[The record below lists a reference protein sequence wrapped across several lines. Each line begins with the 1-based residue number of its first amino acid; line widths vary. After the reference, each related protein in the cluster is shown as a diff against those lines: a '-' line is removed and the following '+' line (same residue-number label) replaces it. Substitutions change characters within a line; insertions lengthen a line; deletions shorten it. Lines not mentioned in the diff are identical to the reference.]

1 MIKMPSSFTIIFSLI
16 VFVTILTYVIP
27 AGKFDKEF
35 KQMGDG
41 SKREIIVAGTYQFVD
56 RGPRGFLHPIMTIL
70 TAMSKG
76 MEHAAEVIVFVL
88 IVGGAYGIIMKTGA
102 IDAGIYRLIKKL
114 GHKDKL
120 LIPLL
125 MFIFSVGGTV
135 TGMSE
140 ETLPFY
146 FVMIPLI
153 VALGYDSLVGAAIIA
168 LGAGVG
174 TMASTVNPFAT
185 GIASAIASISLQDGF
200 YFRIVLYF
208 VSVLVAIIYVCVY
221 ASRIKKDPSKSLV
234 YSQKD
239 EHYQYFVKKNELSTK
254 DNAQNDNAQ
263 NALEFTF
270 AHKLVLLLFG
280 SMILFLI
287 FSIVKLGWWM
297 QEMTMLYLGVAI
309 IAAFICKLGESEM
322 WDAFVKGSESLIT
335 AALVIGLA
343 RGVMIVCDDG
353 LITATILNAA
363 TNFLYNLPRPFFII
377 LNEIIQIFIGFV
389 VPSSSGHASLTMP
402 IMAPLADFLSMPRSS
417 VVIAMQT
424 ASGLINLITPTSG
437 VIMAALGIS
446 KLSYGTW
453 FKFVLPLFII
463 EFFISILVI
472 IANIYLSVY

>member
-1 MIKMPSSFTIIFSLI
+1 MSKMPSSFTIIFSLI

-35 KQMGDG
+35 RQIGDG
-41 SKREIIVAGTYQFVD
+41 PKREIIVAGTYQTID

-76 MEHAAEVIVFVL
+76 MEHAAEVIIFVL

-102 IDAGIYRLIKKL
+102 IDAGIYSLIKKL

-125 MFIFSVGGTV
+125 MFIFSIGGTV

-153 VALGYDSLVGAAIIA
+153 VALGYDNVVGVAIIA

-200 YFRIVLYF
+200 SFRIVLYF
-208 VSVLVAIIYVCVY
+208 ISILVAIIYVCVY

-234 YSQKD
+234 YSKKN
-239 EHYQYFVKKNELSTK
+239 EHYQYFVKNEISK
-254 DNAQNDNAQ
+254 EDNVQNT
-263 NALEFTF
+263 LEFTF
-270 AHKLVLLLFG
+270 ARKLVLLLFG
-280 SMILFLI
+280 FMILFLV
-287 FSIVKLGWWM
+287 FSIVQLGWWM

-309 IAAFICKLGESEM
+309 ISAFICRLGESEM

-335 AALVIGLA
+335 AALIIGLA

-353 LITATILNAA
+353 LITATMLNAA

-377 LNEIIQIFIGFV
+377 LNEIIQIFIGFI

-424 ASGLINLITPTSG
+424 SSGLINLITPTSG
-437 VIMAALGIS
+437 VIMAVLGIS
-446 KLSYGTW
+446 KLSYSTW

-472 IANIYLSVY
+472 IANVYLNF

>member
-1 MIKMPSSFTIIFSLI
+1 MSKMPSSFTIIFSLI

-35 KQMGDG
+35 RQIGDG
-41 SKREIIVAGTYQFVD
+41 PKREIIVAGTYQTID
-56 RGPRGFLHPIMTIL
+56 RGPRGFLHPIITIL

-76 MEHAAEVIVFVL
+76 MEHAAEVIIFVL

-102 IDAGIYRLIKKL
+102 IDAGIYSLIKKL

-125 MFIFSVGGTV
+125 MFIFSIGGTV

-153 VALGYDSLVGAAIIA
+153 VALGYDNVVGVAIIA

-200 YFRIVLYF
+200 SFRIVLYF
-208 VSVLVAIIYVCVY
+208 ISILVAIIYVCVY

-234 YSQKD
+234 YSKKN
-239 EHYQYFVKKNELSTK
+239 EHYQYFVKNEISK
-254 DNAQNDNAQ
+254 EDNVQNT
-263 NALEFTF
+263 LEFTF
-270 AHKLVLLLFG
+270 ARKLVLLLFG
-280 SMILFLI
+280 FMILFLV
-287 FSIVKLGWWM
+287 FSIVQLGWWM

-309 IAAFICKLGESEM
+309 ISAFICRLGESEM

-335 AALVIGLA
+335 AALIIGLA

-353 LITATILNAA
+353 LITATMLNAA

-377 LNEIIQIFIGFV
+377 LNEIIQIFIGFI

-424 ASGLINLITPTSG
+424 SSGLINLITPTSG
-437 VIMAALGIS
+437 VIMAVLGIS
-446 KLSYGTW
+446 KLSYSTW

-472 IANIYLSVY
+472 IANVYLNF

>member
-16 VFVTILTYVIP
+16 VFVTTLTYVIP

-56 RGPRGFLHPIMTIL
+56 RESRGFLHPIMTIL

-174 TMASTVNPFAT
+174 TLASTVNPFAT

-208 VSVLVAIIYVCVY
+208 VSVIVAVIYVCVY

-234 YSQKD
+234 YSQRN
-239 EHYQYFVKKNELSTK
+239 EHYQYFVKKSELSTK
-254 DNAQNDNAQ
+254 DNAQDV
-263 NALEFTF
+263 LEFTF

-309 IAAFICKLGESEM
+309 ISAFICRLGESEM

-353 LITATILNAA
+353 LITSTILNAA

-472 IANIYLSVY
+472 IANVYLIV

>member
-1 MIKMPSSFTIIFSLI
+1 MSKMPSSFTIIFSLI

-35 KQMGDG
+35 RQIGDG
-41 SKREIIVAGTYQFVD
+41 PKREIIVAGTYQTID

-76 MEHAAEVIVFVL
+76 MEHAAEVIIFVL

-102 IDAGIYRLIKKL
+102 IDAGIYSLIKKL

-125 MFIFSVGGTV
+125 MFIFSIGGTV

-153 VALGYDSLVGAAIIA
+153 VALGYDNVVGVAIIA

-200 YFRIVLYF
+200 SFRIVLYF
-208 VSVLVAIIYVCVY
+208 ISILVAIIYVCVY

-234 YSQKD
+234 YSKKN
-239 EHYQYFVKKNELSTK
+239 EHYQYFVKNEISK
-254 DNAQNDNAQ
+254 EDNVQNT
-263 NALEFTF
+263 LEFTF
-270 AHKLVLLLFG
+270 ARKLVLLLFG
-280 SMILFLI
+280 FMILFLV
-287 FSIVKLGWWM
+287 FSIVQLGWWM

-309 IAAFICKLGESEM
+309 ISAFICRLGESEM

-335 AALVIGLA
+335 AALIIGLA

-353 LITATILNAA
+353 LITATMLNAA

-377 LNEIIQIFIGFV
+377 LNEIIQIFIGFI

-424 ASGLINLITPTSG
+424 SSGLINLITPTSG
-437 VIMAALGIS
+437 VIMAVLGIS

-472 IANIYLSVY
+472 IANVYLNF

>member
-1 MIKMPSSFTIIFSLI
+1 MIKMPSSFTMIFSLI
-16 VFVTILTYVIP
+16 VFVTILTYIIP

-35 KQMGDG
+35 RQISGG
-41 SKREIIVAGTYQFVD
+41 SKREIIVAGTYQSID

-76 MEHAAEVIVFVL
+76 MEHAAEVVIFVL
-88 IVGGAYGIIMKTGA
+88 IVGGAYGVIMKTGA
-102 IDAGIYRLIKKL
+102 INAGIYCLIKKL

-125 MFIFSVGGTV
+125 MFIFSIGGTV

-140 ETLPFY
+140 EALPFY
-146 FVMIPLI
+146 FVIIPLI
-153 VALGYDSLVGAAIIA
+153 VALGYDSLVGASIIA

-185 GIASAIASISLQDGF
+185 GIASEIASISLQDGF

-208 VSVLVAIIYVCVY
+208 VSVLIAIIYVSVY
-221 ASRIKKDPSKSLV
+221 ASKIKKDPSKSLV
-234 YSQKD
+234 YSQKN
-239 EHYQYFVKKNELSTK
+239 EHYQHFVEKNELSVRNNT
-254 DNAQNDNAQ
+254 QNVIN
-263 NALEFTF
+263 FTF

-280 SMILFLI
+280 LMILILV

-309 IAAFICKLGESEM
+309 IAAFICRLDESEM
-322 WDAFVKGSESLIT
+322 WDAFVKGSESVIT
-335 AALVIGLA
+335 AALIIGLA

-402 IMAPLADFLSMPRSS
+402 IMAPLVDFLSMPRSS

-424 ASGLINLITPTSG
+424 SSGLINLITPTSG
-437 VIMAALGIS
+437 VIMAVLGIS
-446 KLSYGTW
+446 KLSYATW
-453 FKFVLPLFII
+453 FKFVLPLFVI

-472 IANIYLSVY
+472 IANVYLSS

>member
-1 MIKMPSSFTIIFSLI
+1 MSKMPSSFTIIFSLI

-35 KQMGDG
+35 RQIGDG
-41 SKREIIVAGTYQFVD
+41 PKREIIVAGTYQTID
-56 RGPRGFLHPIMTIL
+56 RGPRGFLHPIITIL

-76 MEHAAEVIVFVL
+76 MEHAAEVIIFVL

-102 IDAGIYRLIKKL
+102 IDAGIYSLIKKL

-125 MFIFSVGGTV
+125 MFIFSIGGTV

-153 VALGYDSLVGAAIIA
+153 VALGYDNVVGVAIIA

-200 YFRIVLYF
+200 SFRIVLYF
-208 VSVLVAIIYVCVY
+208 ISILVAIIYVCVY

-234 YSQKD
+234 YSKKN
-239 EHYQYFVKKNELSTK
+239 EHYQYFVKNEISK
-254 DNAQNDNAQ
+254 EDNVQNT
-263 NALEFTF
+263 LEFTF
-270 AHKLVLLLFG
+270 ARKLVLLLFG
-280 SMILFLI
+280 FMILFLV
-287 FSIVKLGWWM
+287 FSIVQLGWWM

-309 IAAFICKLGESEM
+309 ISAFICRLGESEM

-335 AALVIGLA
+335 AALIIGLA

-353 LITATILNAA
+353 LITATMLNAA

-377 LNEIIQIFIGFV
+377 LNEIIQIFIGFI

-402 IMAPLADFLSMPRSS
+402 IMAPLADFLSIPRSS

-424 ASGLINLITPTSG
+424 SSGLINLITPTSG
-437 VIMAALGIS
+437 VIMAVLGIS
-446 KLSYGTW
+446 KLSYSTW

-472 IANIYLSVY
+472 IANVYLNF

>member
-1 MIKMPSSFTIIFSLI
+1 MSKMPSSFTIIFSLI

-35 KQMGDG
+35 RQIGDG
-41 SKREIIVAGTYQFVD
+41 PKREIIVAGTYQTID

-76 MEHAAEVIVFVL
+76 MEHAAEVIIFVL

-102 IDAGIYRLIKKL
+102 IDAGIYSLIKKL

-125 MFIFSVGGTV
+125 MFIFSIGGTV

-153 VALGYDSLVGAAIIA
+153 VALGYDNVVGVAIIA

-200 YFRIVLYF
+200 SFRIVLYF
-208 VSVLVAIIYVCVY
+208 ISILVAIIYVCVY

-234 YSQKD
+234 YSKKN
-239 EHYQYFVKKNELSTK
+239 EHYQYFVKNEISK
-254 DNAQNDNAQ
+254 EDNVQNT
-263 NALEFTF
+263 LEFTF
-270 AHKLVLLLFG
+270 ARKLVLLLFG
-280 SMILFLI
+280 FMILFLV
-287 FSIVKLGWWM
+287 FSIVQLGWWM

-309 IAAFICKLGESEM
+309 ISAFICRLDESEM

-335 AALVIGLA
+335 AALIIGLA

-353 LITATILNAA
+353 LITATMLNAA

-377 LNEIIQIFIGFV
+377 LNEIIQIFIGFI

-424 ASGLINLITPTSG
+424 SSGLINLITPTSG
-437 VIMAALGIS
+437 VIMAVLGIS
-446 KLSYGTW
+446 KLSYGAW

-472 IANIYLSVY
+472 IANVYLNF

>member
-41 SKREIIVAGTYQFVD
+41 SKREIIVAGTYQYVD
-56 RGPRGFLHPIMTIL
+56 RGSRGFLHPIMTIL

-76 MEHAAEVIVFVL
+76 MEHAVEVIVFVL

-102 IDAGIYRLIKKL
+102 IDVGIYFLIKKL

-125 MFIFSVGGTV
+125 MFIFSIGGTV

-208 VSVLVAIIYVCVY
+208 VSVLAAITYVCVY
-221 ASRIKKDPSKSLV
+221 ASKIKKDPSKSLV

-239 EHYQYFVKKNELSTK
+239 EHYQYFVKKDELSTG
-254 DNAQNDNAQ
+254 DNAQ

-280 SMILFLI
+280 FMILILI
-287 FSIVKLGWWM
+287 FSIVNLGWWM

-309 IAAFICKLGESEM
+309 ISAFICKLGETEM
-322 WDAFVKGSESLIT
+322 WDAFVKGSESLLT

-353 LITATILNAA
+353 LITDTMLNAA
-363 TNFLYNLPRPFFII
+363 TNFLYNLPRPLFII

-402 IMAPLADFLSMPRSS
+402 IMAPLADFLSIPRAS

-437 VIMAALGIS
+437 VIMAVLGIS
-446 KLSYGTW
+446 RLSYGTW
-453 FKFVLPLFII
+453 FKFVLPLFMI

-472 IANIYLSVY
+472 IANIYLSF

>member
-35 KQMGDG
+35 RQIGDG
-41 SKREIIVAGTYQFVD
+41 PKREIIVAGTYQSID
-56 RGPRGFLHPIMTIL
+56 RDPRGFLHLIMTIL

-76 MEHAAEVIVFVL
+76 MENAAEVIIFVL

-102 IDAGIYRLIKKL
+102 IDAGIYCLIKKL

-125 MFIFSVGGTV
+125 MFIFSIGGTV

-153 VALGYDSLVGAAIIA
+153 VALGYDTLVGVAIIA

-200 YFRIVLYF
+200 SFRIVLYF

-221 ASRIKKDPSKSLV
+221 ASKIKKDPSKSLV
-234 YSQKD
+234 YSQKN
-239 EHYQYFVKKNELSTK
+239 EHYQYFVKKNEVSRE
-254 DNAQNDNAQ
+254 DNAQKD
-263 NALEFTF
+263 ALEFTF
-270 AHKLVLLLFG
+270 ARKLVLLLFG
-280 SMILFLI
+280 FMILFLV
-287 FSIVKLGWWM
+287 FSIVQLGWWM

-309 IAAFICKLGESEM
+309 ISAFICRLGESEM

-335 AALVIGLA
+335 AALIIGLA

-377 LNEIIQIFIGFV
+377 LNEIIQIFIGFI

-424 ASGLINLITPTSG
+424 SSGLINLITPTSG
-437 VIMAALGIS
+437 VIMAVLGIS
-446 KLSYGTW
+446 KLSYGAW

-472 IANIYLSVY
+472 IANIYF

>member
-16 VFVTILTYVIP
+16 IFVTILTYVIP

-41 SKREIIVAGTYQFVD
+41 SKREIIVAGTYQYVD
-56 RGPRGFLHPIMTIL
+56 RGSRGFLHPFMTIL

-102 IDAGIYRLIKKL
+102 IDAGIYWLIKKL

-125 MFIFSVGGTV
+125 MFIFSIGGTV

-153 VALGYDSLVGAAIIA
+153 VALGYDNLVGAAIIA

-200 YFRIVLYF
+200 YFRIVLYC
-208 VSVLVAIIYVCVY
+208 VSVLAAIIYVCVY
-221 ASRIKKDPSKSLV
+221 ASKIKKDPSKSLV
-234 YSQKD
+234 YSQRN
-239 EHYQYFVKKNELSTK
+239 EHYQYFVKKDELSVAG
-254 DNAQNDNAQ
+254 DNTQ
-263 NALEFTF
+263 NAIEFTF

-280 SMILFLI
+280 FMILILI
-287 FSIVKLGWWM
+287 FSIVNLGWWM

-309 IAAFICKLGESEM
+309 IAAFICRLGESEM
-322 WDAFVKGSESLIT
+322 WDAFVKGSESLLT

-353 LITATILNAA
+353 LITDTMLNAA
-363 TNFLYNLPRPFFII
+363 TNFLYNLPRPLFII

-402 IMAPLADFLSMPRSS
+402 IMAPLADFLSIPRAS

-424 ASGLINLITPTSG
+424 SSGLINLITPTSG
-437 VIMAALGIS
+437 VIMAVLGIS
-446 KLSYGTW
+446 RLSYGTW
-453 FKFVLPLFII
+453 FKFVFPLFVI

-472 IANIYLSVY
+472 IANIYLNL

>member
-1 MIKMPSSFTIIFSLI
+1 MSKMPSSFTIIFSLI

-35 KQMGDG
+35 RQIGDG
-41 SKREIIVAGTYQFVD
+41 PKREIIVAGTYQTID

-76 MEHAAEVIVFVL
+76 MEHAAEVIIFVL

-102 IDAGIYRLIKKL
+102 IDAGIYSLIKKL

-125 MFIFSVGGTV
+125 MFIFSIGGTV

-153 VALGYDSLVGAAIIA
+153 VALGYDNVVGVAIIA

-200 YFRIVLYF
+200 SFRIVLYF
-208 VSVLVAIIYVCVY
+208 ISILVAIIYVCVY
-221 ASRIKKDPSKSLV
+221 ASTIKKDPSKSLV
-234 YSQKD
+234 YSKKN
-239 EHYQYFVKKNELSTK
+239 EHYQYFVKNEISK
-254 DNAQNDNAQ
+254 EDNVQNT
-263 NALEFTF
+263 LEFTF
-270 AHKLVLLLFG
+270 ARKLVLLLFG
-280 SMILFLI
+280 FMILFLV
-287 FSIVKLGWWM
+287 FSIVQLGWWM

-309 IAAFICKLGESEM
+309 ISAFICRLGESEM

-335 AALVIGLA
+335 AALIIGLA

-353 LITATILNAA
+353 LITATMLNAA

-377 LNEIIQIFIGFV
+377 LNEIIQIFIGFI

-424 ASGLINLITPTSG
+424 SSGLINLITPTSG
-437 VIMAALGIS
+437 VIMAVLGIS
-446 KLSYGTW
+446 KLSYSTW

-472 IANIYLSVY
+472 IANVYLNF

>member
-56 RGPRGFLHPIMTIL
+56 RVPRGFLHPIMTIL

-185 GIASAIASISLQDGF
+185 GIASAIASISLQEGF

-208 VSVLVAIIYVCVY
+208 VSVLVAVIYVFIY

-234 YSQKD
+234 YSQRN
-239 EHYQYFVKKNELSTK
+239 EHYQYFVKRSELSTE
-254 DNAQNDNAQ
+254 DNTQNV
-263 NALEFTF
+263 LEFTF

-309 IAAFICKLGESEM
+309 IAAFICRLGESEM

-353 LITATILNAA
+353 LITATVLNAA

-472 IANIYLSVY
+472 IANVYLIV

>member
-1 MIKMPSSFTIIFSLI
+1 MIKMPSSFTIIFYLI
-16 VFVTILTYVIP
+16 IFATILTYVIP
-27 AGKFDKEF
+27 AGKFDREVR
-35 KQMGDG
+35 QMSDG
-41 SKREIIVAGTYQFVD
+41 SNREIIIAGTYQSVD
-56 RGPRGFLHPIMTIL
+56 RDPRGFLHPIMTVL

-76 MEHAAEVIVFVL
+76 MEHAAEIIIFVL

-102 IDAGIYRLIKKL
+102 IDAGIYCLIKKL

-125 MFIFSVGGTV
+125 MFIFSIGGTV

-200 YFRIVLYF
+200 YFRIILYF
-208 VSVLVAIIYVCVY
+208 VSVLVAIIYVCAY
-221 ASRIKKDPSKSLV
+221 ASKIKKDPSKSLV
-234 YSQKD
+234 YSQKN
-239 EHYQYFVKKNELSTK
+239 EHHQYFIKKNELSTK
-254 DNAQNDNAQ
+254 DNAQNV
-263 NALEFTF
+263 LEFTF

-280 SMILFLI
+280 FMILLLI
-287 FSIVKLGWWM
+287 FGIVHLGWWM

-309 IAAFICKLGESEM
+309 IAAFICRLGESEM

-335 AALVIGLA
+335 AALIIGLA
-343 RGVMIVCDDG
+343 RGVMIVCEDG
-353 LITATILNAA
+353 LIIAPILNAA
-363 TNFLYNLPRPFFII
+363 TNLLYNLPRPLFVI
-377 LNEIIQIFIGFV
+377 LNEIIQVVIGFV

-402 IMAPLADFLSMPRSS
+402 IMAPLADFLLMPRSS

-424 ASGLINLITPTSG
+424 SSGLINLITPTSG
-437 VIMAALGIS
+437 VIMAVLGIS

-472 IANIYLSVY
+472 IANIYLSF

>member
-1 MIKMPSSFTIIFSLI
+1 MSKMPSSFTIIFSLI

-35 KQMGDG
+35 RQIGDG
-41 SKREIIVAGTYQFVD
+41 PKREIIVAGTYQTID

-76 MEHAAEVIVFVL
+76 MEHAAEVIIFVL

-102 IDAGIYRLIKKL
+102 IDAGIYSLIKKL

-125 MFIFSVGGTV
+125 MFIFSIGGTV

-153 VALGYDSLVGAAIIA
+153 VALGYDNVVGVAIIA

-200 YFRIVLYF
+200 SFRIVLYF
-208 VSVLVAIIYVCVY
+208 ISILVAIIYVCVY

-234 YSQKD
+234 YSKKN
-239 EHYQYFVKKNELSTK
+239 EHYQYFVKNEISK
-254 DNAQNDNAQ
+254 EDNVQNT
-263 NALEFTF
+263 LEFTF
-270 AHKLVLLLFG
+270 ARKLVLLLFG
-280 SMILFLI
+280 FMILFLV
-287 FSIVKLGWWM
+287 FSIVQLGWWM

-309 IAAFICKLGESEM
+309 ISAFICRLDESEM

-335 AALVIGLA
+335 AALIIGLA

-353 LITATILNAA
+353 LITATMLNAA

-377 LNEIIQIFIGFV
+377 LNEIIQIFIGFI

-424 ASGLINLITPTSG
+424 SSGLINLITPTSG
-437 VIMAALGIS
+437 VIMAVLGIS

-472 IANIYLSVY
+472 IANVYLNF

>member
-1 MIKMPSSFTIIFSLI
+1 MSKMPSSFTIIFSLI

-35 KQMGDG
+35 RQIGDG
-41 SKREIIVAGTYQFVD
+41 PKREIIVAGTYQTID

-76 MEHAAEVIVFVL
+76 MEHAAEVIIFVL

-102 IDAGIYRLIKKL
+102 IDAGIYSLIKKL

-125 MFIFSVGGTV
+125 MFIFSIGGTV

-153 VALGYDSLVGAAIIA
+153 VALGYDNVVGVAIIA

-200 YFRIVLYF
+200 SFRIVLYF
-208 VSVLVAIIYVCVY
+208 ISILVAIIYVCVY

-234 YSQKD
+234 YSKKN
-239 EHYQYFVKKNELSTK
+239 EHYQYFVKNEISK
-254 DNAQNDNAQ
+254 EDNVQNT
-263 NALEFTF
+263 LEFTF
-270 AHKLVLLLFG
+270 ARKLVLLLFG
-280 SMILFLI
+280 FMILFLV
-287 FSIVKLGWWM
+287 FSIVQLGWWM

-309 IAAFICKLGESEM
+309 ISAFICRLGESEM

-335 AALVIGLA
+335 AALIIGLA

-353 LITATILNAA
+353 LITATMLNAA

-377 LNEIIQIFIGFV
+377 LNEIIQIFIGFI

-402 IMAPLADFLSMPRSS
+402 IMAPLADFLSIGRSS

-424 ASGLINLITPTSG
+424 SSGLINLITPTSG
-437 VIMAALGIS
+437 VIMAVLGIS

-472 IANIYLSVY
+472 IANVYLNF

>member
-1 MIKMPSSFTIIFSLI
+1 MSKMPSSFTIIFSLI

-35 KQMGDG
+35 RQIGDG
-41 SKREIIVAGTYQFVD
+41 PKREIIVAGTYQTID
-56 RGPRGFLHPIMTIL
+56 RGSRGFLHPIMTIL

-76 MEHAAEVIVFVL
+76 MEHAAEVIIFVL

-102 IDAGIYRLIKKL
+102 IDAGIYSLIKKL

-125 MFIFSVGGTV
+125 MFIFSIGGTV

-153 VALGYDSLVGAAIIA
+153 VALGYDNVVGVAIIA

-200 YFRIVLYF
+200 SFRIVLYF
-208 VSVLVAIIYVCVY
+208 ISILVAIIYVCVY

-234 YSQKD
+234 YSKKN
-239 EHYQYFVKKNELSTK
+239 EHYQYFVKNEISK
-254 DNAQNDNAQ
+254 EDNVQNT
-263 NALEFTF
+263 LEFTF
-270 AHKLVLLLFG
+270 ARKLVLLLFG
-280 SMILFLI
+280 FMILFLV
-287 FSIVKLGWWM
+287 FSIVQLGWWM

-309 IAAFICKLGESEM
+309 ISAFICRLDESEM

-335 AALVIGLA
+335 AALIIGLA

-353 LITATILNAA
+353 LITATMLNAA

-377 LNEIIQIFIGFV
+377 LNEIIQIFIGFI

-424 ASGLINLITPTSG
+424 SSGLINLITPTSG
-437 VIMAALGIS
+437 VIMAVLGIS

-472 IANIYLSVY
+472 IANVYLNF

>member
-35 KQMGDG
+35 RQIGDG
-41 SKREIIVAGTYQFVD
+41 PKREIIVAGTYQSVD
-56 RGPRGFLHPIMTIL
+56 RGPRGFFHPIMTIL

-76 MEHAAEVIVFVL
+76 MEHAAEIIIFVL

-102 IDAGIYRLIKKL
+102 IDAGIYCLIKKL

-125 MFIFSVGGTV
+125 MFIFSIGGTV

-153 VALGYDSLVGAAIIA
+153 MALGYDALVGTAIIA

-174 TMASTVNPFAT
+174 TMASTVNPFST
-185 GIASAIASISLQDGF
+185 GIASAIASIDLRDGF
-200 YFRIVLYF
+200 YFRIVLYL
-208 VSVLVAIIYVCVY
+208 VSVSVAIIYVCAY
-221 ASRIKKDPSKSLV
+221 ASKIKKDPSKSLV
-234 YSQKD
+234 YSQRN
-239 EHYQYFVKKNELSTK
+239 EHYQYFVKKNELSR
-254 DNAQNDNAQ
+254 DNAQNVV
-263 NALEFTF
+263 EFTF
-270 AHKLVLLLFG
+270 SHKLVLFLFG
-280 SMILFLI
+280 FMILVLI
-287 FSIVKLGWWM
+287 FSIVHLGWWM

-309 IAAFICKLGESEM
+309 ISAFICRLGESEM
-322 WDAFVKGSESLIT
+322 WDAFVKGSESLVT

-353 LITATILNAA
+353 LIIATILNAA
-363 TNFLYNLPRPFFII
+363 INFLYNLPRPFFII

-424 ASGLINLITPTSG
+424 SSGLVNLITPTSG
-437 VIMAALGIS
+437 VVMAILGIS

-472 IANIYLSVY
+472 IANIYLNL

>member
-35 KQMGDG
+35 RQIGDG
-41 SKREIIVAGTYQFVD
+41 PKREIIVAGTYQSID
-56 RGPRGFLHPIMTIL
+56 RDPRGFLHPIMTIL

-76 MEHAAEVIVFVL
+76 MENAAEVIIFVL

-102 IDAGIYRLIKKL
+102 IDAGIYCLIKKL

-125 MFIFSVGGTV
+125 MFIFSIGGTV

-153 VALGYDSLVGAAIIA
+153 VALGYDTLVGVAIIA

-200 YFRIVLYF
+200 SFRIVLYF

-221 ASRIKKDPSKSLV
+221 ASKIKKDPSKSLV
-234 YSQKD
+234 YSQKN
-239 EHYQYFVKKNELSTK
+239 EHYQYFVKKNEVPREDNTQK
-254 DNAQNDNAQ
+254 D
-263 NALEFTF
+263 ALEFTF
-270 AHKLVLLLFG
+270 ARKLVLLLFG
-280 SMILFLI
+280 FMILFLV
-287 FSIVKLGWWM
+287 FSIVQLGWWM

-309 IAAFICKLGESEM
+309 VSAFICRLGESEM

-335 AALVIGLA
+335 AALIIGLA

-377 LNEIIQIFIGFV
+377 LNEIIQIFIGFI

-424 ASGLINLITPTSG
+424 SSGLINLITPTSG
-437 VIMAALGIS
+437 VIMAVLGIS

-453 FKFVLPLFII
+453 FKFVLPLFIV
-463 EFFISILVI
+463 EFFISIVVI
-472 IANIYLSVY
+472 IANIYLSI

>member
-1 MIKMPSSFTIIFSLI
+1 MSKMPSSFTIIFSLI

-35 KQMGDG
+35 RQIGDG
-41 SKREIIVAGTYQFVD
+41 PKREIIVAGTYQTID

-76 MEHAAEVIVFVL
+76 MEHAAEVIIFVL

-102 IDAGIYRLIKKL
+102 IDAGIYSLIKKL

-125 MFIFSVGGTV
+125 MFIFSIGGTV

-153 VALGYDSLVGAAIIA
+153 VALGYDNVVGVAIIA

-200 YFRIVLYF
+200 SFRIVLYF
-208 VSVLVAIIYVCVY
+208 ISILVAIIYVCVY
-221 ASRIKKDPSKSLV
+221 ASTIKKDPSKSLV
-234 YSQKD
+234 YSKKN
-239 EHYQYFVKKNELSTK
+239 EHYQYFVKNEISK
-254 DNAQNDNAQ
+254 EDNVQNT
-263 NALEFTF
+263 LEFTF
-270 AHKLVLLLFG
+270 ARKLVLLLFG
-280 SMILFLI
+280 FMILFLV
-287 FSIVKLGWWM
+287 FSIVQLGWWM

-309 IAAFICKLGESEM
+309 ISAFICRLGESEM

-335 AALVIGLA
+335 AALIIGLA

-353 LITATILNAA
+353 LITATMLNAA

-377 LNEIIQIFIGFV
+377 LNEIIQIFIGFI

-402 IMAPLADFLSMPRSS
+402 IMAPLADFLSIPRSS

-424 ASGLINLITPTSG
+424 SSGLINLITPTSG
-437 VIMAALGIS
+437 VIMAVLGIS
-446 KLSYGTW
+446 KLSYSTW

-472 IANIYLSVY
+472 IANVYLNF

>member
-16 VFVTILTYVIP
+16 IFVTILTYIIP

-35 KQMGDG
+35 KQIGDG
-41 SKREIIVAGTYQFVD
+41 SKQEIVVAGTYQLVD
-56 RGPRGFLHPIMTIL
+56 RGPRGFLHPIVTIL

-76 MEHAAEVIVFVL
+76 MEHAAEVIIFVL
-88 IVGGAYGIIMKTGA
+88 IVGGAYGVIMKTGA
-102 IDAGIYRLIKKL
+102 IDAGIYCLIKKL
-114 GHKDKL
+114 GHRDKL
-120 LIPLL
+120 LISLL
-125 MFIFSVGGTV
+125 MFIFSIGGTV

-140 ETLPFY
+140 EALPFY

-208 VSVLVAIIYVCVY
+208 VSVLVAIIYVCAY
-221 ASRIKKDPSKSLV
+221 ASKIQKDPSKSFV
-234 YSQKD
+234 YSQKN
-239 EHYQYFVKKNELSTK
+239 EHYEYFVKKNGISTG
-254 DNAQNDNAQ
+254 DNAENI
-263 NALEFTF
+263 LELTF

-280 SMILFLI
+280 FMIFVLMFGI
-287 FSIVKLGWWM
+287 IQFGWWM

-309 IAAFICKLGESEM
+309 ISAFICRLGESEM
-322 WDAFVKGSESLIT
+322 WDAFVKGSEGLIT

-363 TNFLYNLPRPFFII
+363 TNFLYNLPRPFFVI
-377 LNEIIQIFIGFV
+377 LNEIIQIFIGFI
-389 VPSSSGHASLTMP
+389 VPSSSGHASLTMS

-424 ASGLINLITPTSG
+424 SSGLINLITPTSG
-437 VIMAALGIS
+437 VLMAALGIS
-446 KLSYGTW
+446 KLSYGVW

-472 IANIYLSVY
+472 IANIYLSF

>member
-1 MIKMPSSFTIIFSLI
+1 MSKMPSSFTIIFSLI

-35 KQMGDG
+35 RQIGDG
-41 SKREIIVAGTYQFVD
+41 PKREIIVAGTYQTID

-76 MEHAAEVIVFVL
+76 MEHAAEVIIFVL

-102 IDAGIYRLIKKL
+102 IDAGIYSLIKKL

-125 MFIFSVGGTV
+125 MFIFSIGGTV

-153 VALGYDSLVGAAIIA
+153 VALGYDNVVGVAIIA

-200 YFRIVLYF
+200 SFRIVLYF
-208 VSVLVAIIYVCVY
+208 ISILVAIIYVCVY

-234 YSQKD
+234 YSKKN
-239 EHYQYFVKKNELSTK
+239 EHYQYFVKNEISK
-254 DNAQNDNAQ
+254 EDNVQNT
-263 NALEFTF
+263 LEFTF
-270 AHKLVLLLFG
+270 ARKLVLLLFG
-280 SMILFLI
+280 FMILFLV
-287 FSIVKLGWWM
+287 FSIVQLGWWM
-297 QEMTMLYLGVAI
+297 QEMTILYLGVAI
-309 IAAFICKLGESEM
+309 ISAFICRLGESEM

-335 AALVIGLA
+335 AALIIGLA

-353 LITATILNAA
+353 LITATMLNAA

-377 LNEIIQIFIGFV
+377 LNEIIQIFIGFI

-424 ASGLINLITPTSG
+424 SSGLINLITPTSG
-437 VIMAALGIS
+437 VIMAVLGIS

-472 IANIYLSVY
+472 IANVYLNF

>member
-27 AGKFDKEF
+27 AGEFDKEF
-35 KQMGDG
+35 RQIGDG
-41 SKREIIVAGTYQFVD
+41 PKREIVVAGTYHYVD
-56 RGPRGFLHPIMTIL
+56 REPRGFLHPIMTIL

-76 MEHAAEVIVFVL
+76 MEHAVEVIVFVL

-102 IDAGIYRLIKKL
+102 IDAGIYSLIKKL
-114 GHKDKL
+114 GHKDRL

-125 MFIFSVGGTV
+125 MFIFSIGGTV

-153 VALGYDSLVGAAIIA
+153 VALGYDSLVGASIIA

-200 YFRIVLYF
+200 YFRVVLY
-208 VSVLVAIIYVCVY
+208 VISVLVAIVYVCVY
-221 ASRIKKDPSKSLV
+221 ASKIKKDPRKSLV

-239 EHYQYFVKKNELSTK
+239 EHYEYFVKKNNISTR
-254 DNAQNDNAQ
+254 DGAQNGI
-263 NALEFTF
+263 EFTF

-280 SMILFLI
+280 FMIIFLI

-297 QEMTMLYLGVAI
+297 QEMTMLYLGFAI
-309 IAAFICKLGESEM
+309 IAAFICRLGESEM
-322 WDAFVKGSESLIT
+322 WDAFVQGSESLIT

-363 TNFLYNLPRPFFII
+363 TNFLYNLPRPLFII
-377 LNEIIQIFIGFV
+377 LNEIIQVFIGFV

-424 ASGLINLITPTSG
+424 SSGLINLITPTSG
-437 VIMAALGIS
+437 VIMAVLGIS
-446 KLSYGTW
+446 KLGYGTW
-453 FKFVLPLFII
+453 FRFVLPLFII

-472 IANIYLSVY
+472 IANIYWIF